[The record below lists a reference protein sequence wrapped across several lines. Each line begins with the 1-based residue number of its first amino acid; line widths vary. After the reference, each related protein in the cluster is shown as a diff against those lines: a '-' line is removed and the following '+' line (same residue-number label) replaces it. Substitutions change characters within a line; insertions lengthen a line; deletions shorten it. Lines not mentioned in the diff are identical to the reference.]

1 MLIFRGGKTVEIENL
16 KSEEY
21 GEQYKEHLLEQWKT
35 CVEMA
40 NSNSERR
47 ISTNNVYI
55 TVNAAIIALISFTFD
70 YKSILLSIVGAIVSI
85 LWLNSI
91 ISYKKLNSVKYQII
105 NEIEKKLP
113 ISPYAYEWSLLG
125 DNKKYRRFTHLER
138 NLPWLFIILYI
149 ICIFW
154 QVAICIFK

>member
-1 MLIFRGGKTVEIENL
+1 MEIENL

-40 NSNSERR
+40 NCNSERR

-70 YKSILLSIVGAIVSI
+70 YKSILLSIHYKQ
-85 LWLNSI
+85 LRLNMTCSF
-91 ISYKKLNSVKYQII
+91 
-105 NEIEKKLP
+105 LP
-113 ISPYAYEWSLLG
+113 RL
-125 DNKKYRRFTHLER
+125 K
-138 NLPWLFIILYI
+138 LFI
-149 ICIFW
+149 
-154 QVAICIFK
+154 

>member
-1 MLIFRGGKTVEIENL
+1 MTVEIENL

-21 GEQYKEHLLEQWKT
+21 GEQYKDHLLEQWKT

-40 NSNSERR
+40 NCNSERR

-70 YKSILLSIVGAIVSI
+70 YKSILLSMVGAIVSI

-105 NEIEKKLP
+105 NDQSLQAITLEHDWSFLP
-113 ISPYAYEWSLLG
+113 RL
-125 DNKKYRRFTHLER
+125 K
-138 NLPWLFIILYI
+138 LFI
-149 ICIFW
+149 
-154 QVAICIFK
+154 QVFLQSLCEDSF

>member
-1 MLIFRGGKTVEIENL
+1 VEIENL

-21 GEQYKEHLLEQWKT
+21 GEQYKDHLLEQWKT

-40 NSNSERR
+40 NCNSERR

-70 YKSILLSIVGAIVSI
+70 YKSILLSMVGAIVSI

-105 NEIEKKLP
+105 NEIEK
-113 ISPYAYEWSLLG
+113 SCPYLHMPMNGHCLEIIKSIGDLHIWNEFFHGFLLSS
-125 DNKKYRRFTHLER
+125 T
-138 NLPWLFIILYI
+138 
-149 ICIFW
+149 
-154 QVAICIFK
+154 

>member
-1 MLIFRGGKTVEIENL
+1 MKIENM

-21 GEQYKEHLLEQWKT
+21 GEHYKEHLLEQWKT

-40 NSNSERR
+40 NSISEHR

-91 ISYKKLNSVKYQII
+91 ISYMKLNDVKYKII
-105 NEIEKKLP
+105 NKIEEKLP
-113 ISPYAYEWSLLG
+113 ISPYSYEWSLLE
-125 DNKKYRRFTHLER
+125 DDKRYRRFTHLER
-138 NLPWLFIILYI
+138 ILPWLFITLYI

-154 QVAICIFK
+154 QVAICILK

>member
-1 MLIFRGGKTVEIENL
+1 MEIENL

-21 GEQYKEHLLEQWKT
+21 GEQYKDHLLEQWKT

-105 NEIEKKLP
+105 NEIADCKMKLD
-113 ISPYAYEWSLLG
+113 I
-125 DNKKYRRFTHLER
+125 
-138 NLPWLFIILYI
+138 
-149 ICIFW
+149 
-154 QVAICIFK
+154 

>member
-1 MLIFRGGKTVEIENL
+1 MEIENL

-21 GEQYKEHLLEQWKT
+21 GEQYKDHLLEQWKT

-40 NSNSERR
+40 NCNSERR

-70 YKSILLSIVGAIVSI
+70 YKSILLSMVGAIVSI

-138 NLPWLFIILYI
+138 ILPWLFIILYI

-154 QVAICIFK
+154 QVAICIFN